1 MELFRDKSAW
11 KNLWRNKKK
20 MKNMEGFAKTLG
32 ALLLVLGMALWGV
45 VIFFVPAALIKYCWL
60 YLFA

>member
-20 MKNMEGFAKTLG
+20 MKNMEGLVKTLG
-32 ALLLVLGMALWGV
+32 ILLFVLGVALWAA

>member
-20 MKNMEGFAKTLG
+20 MKNMEGLVKTLG
-32 ALLLVLGMALWGV
+32 ILLFVLGVTLWAA

-60 YLFA
+60 YLFT